1 LKKKLHVNS
10 FQEWANII
18 PEVCKILMNEERNQ
32 ESIDPSKPY
41 EVDST
46 IEIHPMNENP
56 KEWKMFLRGDVIRW
70 YQKYGEKNQKNRK
83 IYINYAKRVIK
94 EYKQDNSEQL
104 NGPKEKRYIPKIH
117 ECPKQFE
124 NSTNKCGFYVCKP
137 PYWIKKKNG
146 YYAVIRSTEER
157 IITISPHDHYNN
169 EQWVQKKE
177 TWEAVC
183 QLIDDIKIALKLKE
197 LPIQYIST
205 AFGRWQSQAENG
217 RLLPNECH
225 AHINIV
231 LTKSAIKAC
240 EG

>member
-1 LKKKLHVNS
+1 
-10 FQEWANII
+10 
-18 PEVCKILMNEERNQ
+18 
-32 ESIDPSKPY
+32 
-41 EVDST
+41 
-46 IEIHPMNENP
+46 MNENP
-56 KEWKMFLRGDVIRW
+56 KEWKMFLRGDVIRC
-70 YQKYGEKNQKNRK
+70 YQKYGEKNQKKRK

-117 ECPKQFE
+117 ECPK
-124 NSTNKCGFYVCKP
+124 CGFYVCE
-137 PYWIKKKNG
+137 PYCIKKTNG
-146 YYAVIRSTEER
+146 YYAVIRSTGER

-183 QLIDDIKIALKLKE
+183 QLIDDIKIALQLKE
-197 LPIQYIST
+197 LPIQYIYTS
-205 AFGRWQSQAENG
+205 FGRWPSQAENG

-231 LTKSAIKAC
+231 LTKKAIKAC